1 MADAEDPFYSTFIVN
16 CVINAFSSC
25 TAIVLNILTIH
36 AMRKTLSLPK
46 PLKALLLSLAVSDL
60 AVGLAVQPCYIAI
73 MALLSKNTHIPSSTA
88 DWYFF
93 FTHMFSWT
101 SFFGVVAISVDR
113 LLAIQLHFRYQA
125 LVTYK
130 RAVAVVISMWMFST
144 TLASIVTFQLIPV
157 NELTSIVVAVVMGL
171 CLISS
176 AIIYGKIYITV
187 RRYSKEINGLQV
199 PQLNARNGEL
209 ANDARQ
215 RKSAVGTFF
224 LYLVFFICYLPEYC
238 RLLLIMSLQ
247 NPDTTPMS
255 KFYYFSWTLVF
266 LNSSLNP
273 LVYCWKMRDIRRAIM
288 NTLRSIFFKPQGN
301 GTTLNNDED
310 QGNTVPLA
318 LFSRHDNYSLEI

>member
-1 MADAEDPFYSTFIVN
+1 
-16 CVINAFSSC
+16 
-25 TAIVLNILTIH
+25 
-36 AMRKTLSLPK
+36 
-46 PLKALLLSLAVSDL
+46 
-60 AVGLAVQPCYIAI
+60 
-73 MALLSKNTHIPSSTA
+73 
-88 DWYFF
+88 
-93 FTHMFSWT
+93 
-101 SFFGVVAISVDR
+101 
-113 LLAIQLHFRYQA
+113 
-125 LVTYK
+125 
-130 RAVAVVISMWMFST
+130 MWMFST

-157 NELTSIVVAVVMGL
+157 NELISVVVAVVMGL

-176 AIIYGKIYITV
+176 AIIYGKIYITM

-199 PQLNARNGEL
+199 PQLKARNGEL

-238 RLLLIMSLQ
+238 RLLLSISLH
-247 NPDTTPMS
+247 NPHATPML

-310 QGNTVPLA
+310 RSNTVLLA
-318 LFSRHDNYSLEI
+318 LFSRHDT

>member
-16 CVINAFSSC
+16 CVINTFSSC
-25 TAIVLNILTIH
+25 TAIMLNILTIH

-60 AVGLAVQPCYIAI
+60 AVGLAVQPWYIAI
-73 MALLSKNTHIPSSTA
+73 MALLSKNTHMSSSTG
-88 DWYFF
+88 DCYFF
-93 FTHMFSWT
+93 FTNMFSWT

-113 LLAIQLHFRYQA
+113 LLAIHLHLRYQA

-130 RAVAVVISMWMFST
+130 RVTAVVISIWLFSIILSSLLMLKLVPNNAIT
-144 TLASIVTFQLIPV
+144 RIIL
-157 NELTSIVVAVVMGL
+157 AVVMGL
-171 CLISS
+171 CFISS

-187 RRYSKEINGLQV
+187 RRHSKEINVLQV
-199 PQLNARNGEL
+199 PQLKARNGAL

-215 RKSAVGTFF
+215 RKSVVDTFF

-238 RLLLIMSLQ
+238 RLLLSMSLH
-247 NPDTTPMS
+247 NPDATPML

-310 QGNTVPLA
+310 RSNTVPLA
-318 LFSRHDNYSLEI
+318 LFSRHDTYS

>member
-46 PLKALLLSLAVSDL
+46 PLKVLLLSLAVSDL

-73 MALLSKNTHIPSSTA
+73 MALLSKNTHTPSSTA

-93 FTHMFSWT
+93 FTNMFSWT

-113 LLAIQLHFRYQA
+113 LLAIQLHVRYQA

-144 TLASIVTFQLIPV
+144 ILASIVTFQLIPV
-157 NELTSIVVAVVMGL
+157 NELISVVVAVVMGL

-176 AIIYGKIYITV
+176 AIIYGKIYITM

-199 PQLNARNGEL
+199 ARNGEL

-238 RLLLIMSLQ
+238 RLLLIMPPH
-247 NPDTTPMS
+247 NPDTTPMI

-310 QGNTVPLA
+310 RSNTVPLA
-318 LFSRHDNYSLEI
+318 LFSRDDIYSLEI